1 MGDVPM
7 DGHIQLLP
15 GIVRR
20 DVGKVRHRL
29 QILIS
34 QSLGHS
40 HPLPVHR
47 QSQLRRRRGKAVLIQ
62 KEIHIR
68 PLDAAG
74 VHQTGP
80 RMQGRVHQ
88 RQAAGYHIPLQPAD
102 VKQIRLEPGQQVR
115 PGGSGHTG
123 HVHHVAPEYRYLA
136 VPGQP
141 GPIG

>member
-1 MGDVPM
+1 MDGLKQLDDGIGFGHGYPGPSAKMYPGHQAIGNILRQIPMFQVIGAPDHRMGDVPM

-15 GIVRR
+15 GIIRR

-47 QSQLRRRRGKAVLIQ
+47 QSQLRRRRGKAVFIQ
-62 KEIHIR
+62 EKIHIR

-88 RQAAGYHIPLQPAD
+88 
-102 VKQIRLEPGQQVR
+102 
-115 PGGSGHTG
+115 
-123 HVHHVAPEYRYLA
+123 
-136 VPGQP
+136 
-141 GPIG
+141 